1 MNYYQ
6 YINKLIIKRKELKMD
21 LATKKIHS
29 AMESLQL
36 ASNNLEN
43 GNKRLSIGDLDF
55 AESKIFAAKMIL
67 INQVKDEEGKF

>member
-1 MNYYQ
+1 
-6 YINKLIIKRKELKMD
+6 MD

-36 ASNNLEN
+36 ATNNLEN
-43 GNKRLSIGDLDF
+43 GNKRLCVGDLDF
-55 AESKIFAAKMIL
+55 AESKVFAAKMIL

>member
-1 MNYYQ
+1 MIYYQ
-6 YINKLIIKRKELKMD
+6 YINKLIIKRKELEMD

-36 ASNNLEN
+36 AFNNLEN

-55 AESKIFAAKMIL
+55 AESKIFAAKMLL
-67 INQVKDEEGKF
+67 INQVKDEEGRF